1 MCQAVFSAFRMYS
14 HSVLSIQG
22 TDLQKGLVMDIS
34 QSYGQDLNPPHLTT
48 YTCKHYPSKYCGF
61 QHPLIRFIT
70 KVHKYF
76 IFRGLP

>member
-48 YTCKHYPSKYCGF
+48 YTCKHYPSK
-61 QHPLIRFIT
+61 
-70 KVHKYF
+70 
-76 IFRGLP
+76 